1 MSPRRSIGVVT
12 VSRSDYGHLTPV
24 LGEIRRAPDLELG
37 LYVAGMH
44 LEPDFGLTVREIEA
58 DGWPVWARVP
68 MEETDDTPAGIARST
83 ARGVEGFARA
93 FAVRRPDLLLVLG
106 DRFEMLAAA
115 VAALPFAIPVAHIH
129 GGEVTE
135 GAIDEQMRHAI
146 TKLSHLHL
154 ASAERHARRIAQMG
168 EEDWRI
174 HVTGAPG
181 LDRLG
186 AHPVLSHDEL
196 ARELGLAERGPWI
209 VVTFHPATLEL
220 EDPGAQV
227 EELLAALTDA
237 PGALVMTYPNADTAG
252 RAIAERLERFA
263 AGRARCRLVKSLGER
278 LYVSLLAH
286 ADVMVGN
293 SSSGLIEAPT
303 FALPVVNIGL
313 RQHGRLRG
321 ANVID
326 VEPRR
331 AEILAGLTRALHP
344 AFRAQ
349 LAGAP
354 NPYGDGRA
362 APRIVRVLREASL
375 DRRLVQKRFV
385 DTPESGSPAPS
396 DAPAGGAVAP
406 LPSARGGVIR
416 R

>member
-1 MSPRRSIGVVT
+1 VTASRSIGVVT

-24 LGEIRRAPDLELG
+24 LDEIRRASDLELG

-44 LEPDFGLTVREIEA
+44 LETDFGLTVREIEA

-68 MEETDDTPAGIARST
+68 MDETDDSPAGIARST
-83 ARGVEGFARA
+83 AKGVEGFARA
-93 FAVRRPDLLLVLG
+93 FVARRPDLALVLG

-154 ASAERHARRIAQMG
+154 ASAEAHARRITQMG
-168 EEDWRI
+168 EETWRI

-181 LDRLG
+181 LDRLRTR
-186 AHPVLSHDEL
+186 PLLSREEL
-196 ARELGLAERGPWI
+196 ARELGLPEGGPWI
-209 VVTFHPATLEL
+209 LVTFHPATLDL
-220 EDPGAQV
+220 EDPGAQAD
-227 EELLAALTDA
+227 ELVTALSEA

-252 RAIAERLERFA
+252 RVIAERLERFA
-263 AGRARCRLVKSLGER
+263 AQHARQRLVKSLGER
-278 LYVSLLAH
+278 LYISLLAH
-286 ADVMVGN
+286 ADAMVGN

-303 FALPVVNIGL
+303 FALPVVNIGS
-313 RQHGRLRG
+313 RQDGRLRG

-326 VEPRR
+326 VGPRR
-331 AEILAGLTRALHP
+331 ADIAAGLTRALEP

-349 LAGAP
+349 LAGVP
-354 NPYGDGRA
+354 NPYGDGFA
-362 APRIVRVLREASL
+362 APRIVRVLREVSL
-375 DRRLVQKRFV
+375 ERRLVRKRFV
-385 DTPESGSPAPS
+385 DAPM
-396 DAPAGGAVAP
+396 AALAEIG
-406 LPSARGGVIR
+406 R
-416 R
+416 

>member
-1 MSPRRSIGVVT
+1 MTASRSIGVVT

-24 LGEIRRAPDLELG
+24 LDEIRRAPDLEVG

-68 MEETDDTPAGIARST
+68 MDETDDSPAGIARST
-83 ARGVEGFARA
+83 AKGVEGFARA
-93 FAVRRPDLLLVLG
+93 FAARRPDLALVLG

-154 ASAERHARRIAQMG
+154 ASAEAHARRITQMG
-168 EEDWRI
+168 EETWRI
-174 HVTGAPG
+174 QVTGAPG
-181 LDRLG
+181 LDRLRTR
-186 AHPVLSHDEL
+186 PLLSREEL
-196 ARELGLAERGPWI
+196 ARQLGLPDGGPWI
-209 VVTFHPATLEL
+209 LVTFHPATLDL
-220 EDPGAQV
+220 EDPGAQAD
-227 EELLAALTDA
+227 ELLAALSEV
-237 PGALVMTYPNADTAG
+237 PGALVMTYPNADAAG
-252 RAIAERLERFA
+252 RVIAERLERFA
-263 AGRARCRLVKSLGER
+263 AQHARGPLVKSLGER

-286 ADVMVGN
+286 ADAMVGN

-303 FALPVVNIGL
+303 FALPVVNIGS
-313 RQHGRLRG
+313 RQDGRLRG

-326 VEPRR
+326 VGPRR
-331 AEILAGLTRALHP
+331 ADIAAGLMRALEP
-344 AFRAQ
+344 AFRAR
-349 LAGAP
+349 LAGLP

-362 APRIVRVLREASL
+362 APRIVRVLREVSL
-375 DRRLVQKRFV
+375 DRRLVRKRFV
-385 DTPESGSPAPS
+385 DAP
-396 DAPAGGAVAP
+396 VAA
-406 LPSARGGVIR
+406 LAEIGR
-416 R
+416 